1 MLATQCGAHEARQQE
16 GKARMAEQVFVKV
29 LGFDDTERHAL
40 NTLFRLSESGPVHYL
55 LWAPDA
61 PAAAKLAL
69 VDGESYEAQ
78 LSLGLQQDDALQ
90 LVWVGDNPPAGAART
105 FARPLHWPHVVQAM
119 DSLFGILPDMDLD
132 LGMDLGLD
140 VVVQVD
146 REAWPDTAPPAD
158 AVPPPKRVLV
168 INPSLEE
175 RLYLRARLSLDNLQ
189 DVDEAVTG
197 ADLADLLR
205 PLVDGNAKAATLQ
218 RQCCSKATD
227 PGADDCNFLYIHDMF
242 SITFLTQ
249 RFSPVFLV
257 NCFEFPAGISERN
270 PDW

>member
-1 MLATQCGAHEARQQE
+1 MRQYRRGLAGVLAGGLDKGRFAATIMQATHCRAHEARQQE
-16 GKARMAEQVFVKV
+16 GKAHMADQVFVKV

-78 LSLGLQQDDALQ
+78 LSLGLQQDAALQ

-132 LGMDLGLD
+132 LGMDLD
-140 VVVQVD
+140 VVVQVTG
-146 REAWPDTAPPAD
+146 RPGPTPRRLPMLL
-158 AVPPPKRVLV
+158 PPK
-168 INPSLEE
+168 
-175 RLYLRARLSLDNLQ
+175 
-189 DVDEAVTG
+189 
-197 ADLADLLR
+197 
-205 PLVDGNAKAATLQ
+205 NACWSSTPALKNACTCA
-218 RQCCSKATD
+218 
-227 PGADDCNFLYIHDMF
+227 PGWHWTSCW
-242 SITFLTQ
+242 TWTKQ
-249 RFSPVFLV
+249 
-257 NCFEFPAGISERN
+257 
-270 PDW
+270 